1 MARYQL
7 HKLQKSLTRYFSHS
21 LTFRSCP
28 SIIPTFHTAF
38 FFFTPAPPPP
48 PVFTPLTPSFLSVTY
63 RVTPL
68 FTSFRHLPHTIE
80 QTYPPPRYLP
90 SLTPAWSVNFVSLL
104 SWGHVV
110 VISVGICQQRHLAH
124 WLETCGHVFIE
135 ANKHLQ
141 IMKYT
146 ESVFDVFIASYKG
159 HCPT

>member
-38 FFFTPAPPPP
+38 FFFYTCAPPP
-48 PVFTPLTPSFLSVTY
+48 PVFTPLTPSFLSVKN

-80 QTYPPPRYLP
+80 QTYPPPP
-90 SLTPAWSVNFVSLL
+90 LL
-104 SWGHVV
+104 AVTYPGLECKFCVV
-110 VISVGICQQRHLAH
+110 VELGPRSGDQCWNLSTETSRALVGDMWTCFHRSKQAFTNHEIYRICVWRLHR
-124 WLETCGHVFIE
+124 VI
-135 ANKHLQ
+135 
-141 IMKYT
+141 
-146 ESVFDVFIASYKG
+146 
-159 HCPT
+159 

>member
-28 SIIPTFHTAF
+28 SIIFTFHTAF
-38 FFFTPAPPPP
+38 FFLHLPPPP

-80 QTYPPPRYLP
+80 QTYPPP
-90 SLTPAWSVNFVSLL
+90 LL
-104 SWGHVV
+104 AVTYPGLECKFCVV
-110 VISVGICQQRHLAH
+110 VELRPRGGDQCWNLSTETSRALVGDMFLSKQTSKIYRIC
-124 WLETCGHVFIE
+124 V
-135 ANKHLQ
+135 
-141 IMKYT
+141 
-146 ESVFDVFIASYKG
+146 
-159 HCPT
+159 